1 MGPGRSSDLGSS
13 APRPFRIAP
22 VDFRGASPFTAAGP
36 FRIRTC
42 FPFARRTRRNP
53 CPSSFEKCSLIIHQ
67 PNAARRPS
75 SVAAVM
81 GLAVPD
87 AHAPNQWPSEHPVDE
102 GRCAFR

>member
-53 CPSSFEKCSLIIHQ
+53 RPYASKVQPHYTPAPRCPGGVRLPLQ
-67 PNAARRPS
+67 GAGRPRCTRTEP
-75 SVAAVM
+75 VAV
-81 GLAVPD
+81 GTT
-87 AHAPNQWPSEHPVDE
+87 
-102 GRCAFR
+102 R